1 MKDKII
7 TIKPKGI
14 TQKQWSILLL
24 ELNLIRK
31 AWRPFGVDMQMSAP
45 GLKRILDWG
54 TKRYGTESTE
64 QMDIIVLNDGMYQLL
79 PVSKQILDGIVLTSE
94 ISCFDLCDILRLK
107 LSGYVDT
114 LNLHIMNDG
123 SGTFVGCMCRQN

>member
-1 MKDKII
+1 MGYYITHMKEKII

-31 AWRPFGVDMQMSAP
+31 AWRSYGVDMQMSAP

-64 QMDIIVLNDGMYQLL
+64 
-79 PVSKQILDGIVLTSE
+79 
-94 ISCFDLCDILRLK
+94 
-107 LSGYVDT
+107 
-114 LNLHIMNDG
+114 
-123 SGTFVGCMCRQN
+123 